1 MPEALAG
8 TLVMRFAAHVLML
21 ADALLHGLKVSKSLT
36 GTLIRRFAYTIGC
49 DHLPLK
55 GFEGGPETLTG
66 TAERTFPF
74 TLA

>member
-1 MPEALAG
+1 
-8 TLVMRFAAHVLML
+8 ML

>member
-1 MPEALAG
+1 
-8 TLVMRFAAHVLML
+8 MRFAAHVLML

-49 DHLPLK
+49 DHLHLK